1 MRIYKCACAFINV
14 FCAFINAG
22 RREFAGILIM
32 SQCDVDFDVAEQALE
47 SHDYDLFNTCLDLT
61 SWQHSDSDYVS
72 CGDSDG
78 GVSDD

>member
-1 MRIYKCACAFINV
+1 MVCV
-14 FCAFINAG
+14 FAA
-22 RREFAGILIM
+22 
-32 SQCDVDFDVAEQALE
+32 VAEQALE